1 MYVCPTLSV
10 WVYVCVFVWACVC
23 FFLCVPI
30 CQCPY
35 MSYVSV
41 FLCMCVC
48 VCVPICQCPYMSY
61 VSVFLYMC
69 VCVCVSPFV
78 SVPTC
83 PTRRF
88 FYAYV
93 CVCVCVPACLC
104 PRCVSVWTEHVD
116 TAAFILMQPLRPPW
130 HGRAAQHGVSA
141 AEDVATEI
149 RKSVQRQSRPFK
161 WCLCFDLYPNVG
173 IDSAQQQCL
182 I

>member
-1 MYVCPTLSV
+1 MKTDSIPVGKLYMYVGVCMCVPPCLCECMCV
-10 WVYVCVFVWACVC
+10 FLCERVCVF
-23 FFLCVPI
+23 FCVPI

-41 FLCMCVC
+41 FLC
-48 VCVPICQCPYMSY
+48 I
-61 VSVFLYMC
+61 
-69 VCVCVSPFV
+69 
-78 SVPTC
+78 
-83 PTRRF
+83 
-88 FYAYV
+88 

-161 WCLCFDLYPNVG
+161 WCRRFDLYPNVG

>member
-61 VSVFLYMC
+61 ASVFLC
-69 VCVCVSPFV
+69 I
-78 SVPTC
+78 
-83 PTRRF
+83 
-88 FYAYV
+88 

-161 WCLCFDLYPNVG
+161 WCRRFDLYPNVG